1 MKEDELR
8 ADLVRRLT
16 DAGHLRT
23 DRWRAA
29 AEAVPR
35 HEFLRGGFFEREPG
49 SAPTWWRPVL
59 PGDDTWLERCY
70 RDDSLVTQVA
80 GTIVPTDVRGAV
92 CRAPTSSSTMPGLV
106 LRMLEELRVADGHR
120 VLEIGTGTGY
130 STALLCHRVGADRVT
145 SVEVDP
151 DVATRARVALGACGH
166 APELVVGDGLAGY
179 APSAPYDRTIASCG
193 ILEVPGDWIGQT
205 RPGGRIL
212 ATVSGWLYASE
223 LACLKVGEGI
233 ARGRFLGGRI
243 SFMLARSHQPPP
255 LGCLPDL
262 TSADEQPTGLAAHEA
277 LDDWTARF
285 VAQLAAPRAQHI
297 TLAGEDGRAEQV
309 LLDVAD
315 GSWAALR
322 QDRGRSL
329 VRQGG
334 PARLWDAVEEH
345 VRRWRADG
353 APDLERFGITVGPGG
368 QHITWP
374 TTARAAPAAPR

>member
-1 MKEDELR
+1 MKDEELR

-16 DAGHLRT
+16 EAGHLRT
-23 DRWRAA
+23 ARWRAA

-35 HEFLRGGFFEREPG
+35 HEFLRGGFFERVPG
-49 SAPTWWRPVL
+49 SWPTWWRPV
-59 PGDDTWLERCY
+59 PSGDDAWLERCY

-80 GTIVPTDVRGAV
+80 GTIVPADVRGEI

-106 LRMLEELRVADGHR
+106 LHMLEELQVADGHR

-130 STALLCHRVGADRVT
+130 STALLCHRLGADRVT
-145 SVEVDP
+145 TVEVDP
-151 DVATRARVALGACGH
+151 DVMTRARVALGRCGY
-166 APELVVGDGLAGY
+166 APRLVVGDGLAGY
-179 APSAPYDRTIASCG
+179 GPSAPYDRTIATCG
-193 ILEVPGDWIGQT
+193 ILEVPGEWVEQT

-223 LACLKVGEGI
+223 LACLTVEGGV
-233 ARGRFLGGRI
+233 ARGGFLGGGI
-243 SFMLARSHQPPP
+243 SFMLARTHQPPA
-255 LGCLPDL
+255 LGCLPDME
-262 TSADEQPTGLAAHEA
+262 SADESPARLAAHEV

-297 TLAGEDGRAEQV
+297 SLTCEDGSAEEV

-322 QDRGRSL
+322 KDGERSL

-353 APDLERFGITVGPGG
+353 APPLERFSITVGPGG
-368 QHITWP
+368 QRVTWP
-374 TTARAAPAAPR
+374 TK

>member
-1 MKEDELR
+1 MKDDELR

-16 DAGHLRT
+16 EAGRLRT
-23 DRWRAA
+23 AHWRAA

-35 HEFLRGGFFEREPG
+35 HEFLRGGFFERVPG
-49 SAPTWWRPVL
+49 SSPTWWRPVL
-59 PGDDTWLERCY
+59 ADDDTWLERCY
-70 RDDSLVTQVA
+70 RDESLVTQVA
-80 GTIVPTDVRGAV
+80 GTIVPSDVRGGI
-92 CRAPTSSSTMPGLV
+92 CRAPTSSSTMPSLV
-106 LRMLEELRVADGHR
+106 LRMLEDLQVADGHR

-130 STALLCHRVGADRVT
+130 STALLCHRLGDDRVT

-179 APSAPYDRTIASCG
+179 APSAPYDRTIATCG

-205 RPGGRIL
+205 RRGGRIL

-223 LACLKVGEGI
+223 LACFTVEEGI
-233 ARGRFLGGRI
+233 ARGRFLGGRV
-243 SFMLARSHQPPP
+243 SFMLARPHRPPP
-255 LGCLPDL
+255 LGCLPDMS
-262 TSADEQPTGLAAHEA
+262 SADEGPTGLAPHAA
-277 LDDWTARF
+277 LDDWTSRF

-297 TLAGEDGRAEQV
+297 TLTREDGSAEEV

-322 QDRGRSL
+322 QDKGRSL

-345 VRRWRADG
+345 VQRWRADG
-353 APDLERFGITVGPGG
+353 SPCLERFSITVGPGG
-368 QHITWP
+368 QRTTWP
-374 TTARAAPAAPR
+374 TR

>member
-1 MKEDELR
+1 MKDDELR

-16 DAGHLRT
+16 KAGHLRT
-23 DRWRAA
+23 ARWRAA

-35 HEFLRGGFFEREPG
+35 HEFLRGGFFERVSG
-49 SAPTWWRPVL
+49 SSPTWWRPVL
-59 PGDDTWLERCY
+59 PDDTTWLERCY

-80 GTIVPTDVRGAV
+80 GTIVPADVRGEI

-106 LRMLEELRVADGHR
+106 LRMLEELQAADGHR
-120 VLEIGTGTGY
+120 VLEVGTGTGY
-130 STALLCHRVGADRVT
+130 STALLCHRLGADRVT
-145 SVEVDP
+145 TVEVDP
-151 DVATRARVALGACGH
+151 DVLTRARVALGTCGY

-179 APSAPYDRTIASCG
+179 GPSAPYDRTIATCG
-193 ILEVPGDWIGQT
+193 VLEVPGDWVEQT

-223 LACLKVGEGI
+223 LACLTVGEGV
-233 ARGRFLGGRI
+233 ARGRFLGGGI
-243 SFMLARSHQPPP
+243 SFMLARTHQPPP

-262 TSADEQPTGLAAHEA
+262 DGSDENPTRLAAREV

-285 VAQLAAPRAQHI
+285 VAQLAVPRAQHF
-297 TLAGEDGRAEQV
+297 TLKREDGSAEQV

-315 GSWAALR
+315 GAWAALR
-322 QDRGRSL
+322 PDGGRSL

-345 VRRWRADG
+345 VQRWRADG
-353 APDLERFGITVGPGG
+353 SPPLERFGITVGPGG
-368 QHITWP
+368 QRITWP
-374 TTARAAPAAPR
+374 AR